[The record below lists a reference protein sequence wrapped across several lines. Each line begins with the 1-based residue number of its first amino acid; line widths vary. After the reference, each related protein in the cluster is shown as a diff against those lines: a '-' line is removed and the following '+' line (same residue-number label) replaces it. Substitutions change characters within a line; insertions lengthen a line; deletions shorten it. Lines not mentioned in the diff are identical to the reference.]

1 MQFKTFSQRNLVIGA
16 LSGFFAGILFAFPLL
31 HFDSI
36 ITIGELVGLSTI
48 FSSLFF
54 YLFLTAILGAI
65 FAIATCKISK
75 RPIKAIFWGAL
86 YGILLWSINLL
97 MLTAKTKAEYSLG
110 VSPAFSIK
118 PPLLLGY
125 IVFGLIL
132 GFIYGWLRNRR

>member
-1 MQFKTFSQRNLVIGA
+1 MQLKTFSQRNLVIGV
-16 LSGFFAGILFAFPLL
+16 LSGIFAGIVFAFPLL

-36 ITIGELVGLSTI
+36 IPIGELIGLSHI

-75 RPIKAIFWGAL
+75 RPIRTVFWGSL
-86 YGILLWSINLL
+86 YGLLLWSINLL
-97 MLTAKTKAEYSLG
+97 MLMAKTKAEYPSLHL
-110 VSPAFSIK
+110 PFSIT

-125 IVFGLIL
+125 MVFGLIL
-132 GFIYGWLRNRR
+132 GFIYGWLKNRK